1 MDRECPACGET
12 IRGRA
17 DKKFCS
23 DSCRNAFNN
32 KVNSDVTNHVRN
44 INNILRKNRKI
55 LEELIPK
62 ETAKTTKSKLSQ
74 KGFDF
79 QYFTNTY
86 TTKKGVAYYF
96 CYEYGYLP
104 IENDY
109 YFLVKRREYSDF
121 KK

>member
-1 MDRECPACGET
+1 MNKECPECGEI

-32 KVNSDVTNHVRN
+32 KVNSDVTNQVRN

-55 LEELIPK
+55 LEELIPG
-62 ETAKTTKSKLSQ
+62 ETAKTTKSKLNL

-86 TTKKGVAYYF
+86 ITKKGVTYYF

-104 IENDY
+104 LDNNF
-109 YFLVKRREYSDF
+109 YFLVKRREYS
-121 KK
+121 